1 MSNLVRL
8 MVEHWKYYV
17 ILQRDK
23 HAQELRA
30 DVHFSASL
38 LPKYFN
44 LWTQYVQYRQ
54 WKHDINQQAANQ
66 FRWASILYNA
76 SKFLGT
82 MEIVEFSI
90 WIFLDLDIFY
100 IVNKIRN
107 CRSHCVLCM
116 TSQLLVW
123 SSANSQ
129 IIPYYPRGVNFPGHL
144 I

>member
-54 WKHDINQQAANQ
+54 WKYDINQQAANQ
-66 FRWASILYNA
+66 FRSASILYNA
-76 SKFLGT
+76 SKFFWYYGKCG
-82 MEIVEFSI
+82 
-90 WIFLDLDIFY
+90 IFHLDFFRFGDILH
-100 IVNKIRN
+100 R
-107 CRSHCVLCM
+107 
-116 TSQLLVW
+116 
-123 SSANSQ
+123 
-129 IIPYYPRGVNFPGHL
+129 
-144 I
+144 